1 MIINIGPQHPSTHGV
16 LRLIVL
22 LNNELINWLN
32 IEIGLL
38 HRGSEKLIKLNYYY
52 SSLLYFDRFDYVSV
66 ISQEL
71 LFIYSLERLFNS
83 ISSIYT
89 SIIRIL
95 LVELYRILN
104 HCLAITTH
112 AIDIGLFTSMLW
124 LFEERDKIYNLLESI
139 TGSRFHLAYLYINRL
154 RFSIS
159 LFFIESLFLFLLTFI
174 RRLIELYL
182 LLSISSIWIKRLFEI
197 GIIPLKT
204 NLFFGF
210 SGLLARSSNLLL
222 DGRLYNY
229 DSYSFINFNTFL
241 SLNSD
246 CLDRYILRFNEMYNS
261 IYFIYNSFISLF
273 SLSLGSLGSF
283 GLSGSLSSLSL
294 SSLSL
299 SLSSRAII
307 NSYSFSSMEN
317 TIYSFLF
324 NFSLFNS
331 SSLWSPNLSSISS
344 SFHCFIESSKGLYA
358 LFISSFPFYVVNIIA
373 SDFLTINQLNKFCKN
388 INIADLIA
396 ILGSV
401 DFVLGS
407 VDLLSFSFYIIY
419 FFYFIYIINI
429 QWFLLVLDI

>member
-112 AIDIGLFTSMLW
+112 AIDIGLFSTMLW

-159 LFFIESLFLFLLTFI
+159 LLFIESLFLFLLTFI

-273 SLSLGSLGSF
+273 SLSLGSF
-283 GLSGSLSSLSL
+283 GLSGSLSSLS
-294 SSLSL
+294 SLSFGSNN

-307 NSYSFSSMEN
+307 NSYSTMEN

-324 NFSLFNS
+324 NFSLFS
-331 SSLWSPNLSSISS
+331 SSSLLWSPNLSSISS

-388 INIADLIA
+388 INVADLIA

-407 VDLLSFSFYIIY
+407 VDLLSNLLGLFSYS
-419 FFYFIYIINI
+419 FI
-429 QWFLLVLDI
+429 